1 MSTIDGHGRAIAERF
16 ARIPE
21 DLGGA
26 VVLLSG
32 GLDSATVLAMACAA
46 VGADRVVGLSIDY
59 GQRHRFEL
67 ACAERLCSAMGIA
80 DHRCVKIDLRAIGGS
95 ALTDDGIAVP
105 RGDAGGGGAGGGGG
119 GGGIPVTYVPARN
132 MIFMSVAVAL
142 AEASA
147 GRLARTRSGA
157 WSVWVGVN
165 AVDYSGYPDCRPAF
179 LESFQ
184 RTAALGTKV
193 GVEGQSAAIRVVSP
207 LIAMSKAEIIRTGA
221 KLGVDYGLTSSCY
234 DPKVV
239 VDRDGTSVTRAC
251 GVCDSCV
258 IRRRGFV
265 EAGVL
270 DPTAYVGGEYK

>member
-1 MSTIDGHGRAIAERF
+1 MSTIGGESRAIAERF

-21 DLGGA
+21 DLDGA

-46 VGADRVVGLSIDY
+46 VGADRVVGLSVDY

-67 ACAERLCSAMGIA
+67 ACAARLCSAMKVA

-105 RGDAGGGGAGGGGG
+105 RGDAGAG

-147 GRLARTRSGA
+147 GRLARARSGA

-184 RTAALGTKV
+184 TTAALGTKV

-221 KLGVDYGLTSSCY
+221 RLGVDYGLTSSCY
-234 DPKVV
+234 DPREVV
-239 VDRDGTSVTRAC
+239 QRDGTSVTRAC

-270 DPTAYVGGEYK
+270 DPTGYVGGSSNSKSQIGK

>member
-1 MSTIDGHGRAIAERF
+1 MSTIDGADRSIAERF
-16 ARIPE
+16 ARIP
-21 DLGGA
+21 DNLAGA

-46 VGADRVVGLSIDY
+46 VSRTRVVGLSIDY
-59 GQRHRFEL
+59 GQRHRHEL
-67 ACAERLCSAMGIA
+67 ACAQRLCAAMNVA

-95 ALTDDGIAVP
+95 ALTDDEIAVP
-105 RGDAGGGGAGGGGG
+105 RGDVERGGSVGGA
-119 GGGIPVTYVPARN
+119 GIPVTYVPARN

-147 GRLARTRSGA
+147 ARMVNPAEGA

-193 GVEGQSAAIRVVSP
+193 GVEGVEGKGGEIRVVSP
-207 LIAMSKAEIIRTGA
+207 LIAMSKAEIIRAGA
-221 KLGVDYGLTSSCY
+221 RLGVDYGLTSSCY

-239 VDRDGTSVTRAC
+239 VESEGRSFTRAC
-251 GVCDSCV
+251 GACDSCV
-258 IRRRGFV
+258 IRRRGFA
-265 EAGVL
+265 EAGVV
-270 DPTAYVGGEYK
+270 DPTVYAAGA

>member
-46 VGADRVVGLSIDY
+46 VRPERVVGLSIDY

-67 ACAERLCSAMGIA
+67 ACAERLCSAMRIA

-105 RGDAGGGGAGGGGG
+105 RGDAGGGGGGS
-119 GGGIPVTYVPARN
+119 GIPVTYVPARN

-147 GRLARTRSGA
+147 ARMVGAGGGGGGA

-221 KLGVDYGLTSSCY
+221 RLGVDYGLTSSCY

-239 VDRDGTSVTRAC
+239 VERDGTSVTRAC

-265 EAGVL
+265 EAGVV
-270 DPTAYVGGEYK
+270 DPTAYVGGGAK

>member
-1 MSTIDGHGRAIAERF
+1 MSTIDGADRSIAERF
-16 ARIPE
+16 ARIP
-21 DLGGA
+21 DNLGGA

-46 VGADRVVGLSIDY
+46 VTPERVVGLSIDY
-59 GQRHRFEL
+59 GQRHRHEL
-67 ACAERLCSAMGIA
+67 ACAPRLCEAMKVA

-105 RGDAGGGGAGGGGG
+105 RGDAGGGG
-119 GGGIPVTYVPARN
+119 GGIPVTYVPARN

-147 GRLARTRSGA
+147 ARMVNPADGA

-193 GVEGQSAAIRVVSP
+193 GLEQGEGKGGEIRVVSP
-207 LIAMSKAEIIRTGA
+207 LIAMSKAEIIRAGA
-221 KLGVDYGLTSSCY
+221 RLGVDYGLTSSCY
-234 DPKVV
+234 DPKIV
-239 VDRDGTSVTRAC
+239 VDASGARVTRAC

-258 IRRRGFV
+258 IRRRGFA
-265 EAGVL
+265 EAGVV
-270 DPTAYVGGEYK
+270 DPTAYVAELK